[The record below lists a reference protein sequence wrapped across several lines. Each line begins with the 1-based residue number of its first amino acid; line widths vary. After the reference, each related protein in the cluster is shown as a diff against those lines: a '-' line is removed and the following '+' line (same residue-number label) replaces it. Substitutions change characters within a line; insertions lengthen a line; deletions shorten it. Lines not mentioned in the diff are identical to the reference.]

1 MAGINFDKDVPSSGV
16 IGGPKRVYDKSDAR
30 RIVGRKTKASGR
42 NLYFVSSF
50 LFDRS

>member
-30 RIVGRKTKASGR
+30 RIVGRKASGR